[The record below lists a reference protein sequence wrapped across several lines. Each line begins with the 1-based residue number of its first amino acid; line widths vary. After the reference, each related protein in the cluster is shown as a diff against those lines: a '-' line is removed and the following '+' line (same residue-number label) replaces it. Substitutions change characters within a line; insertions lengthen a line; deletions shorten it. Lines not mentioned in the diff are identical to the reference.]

1 MFETNFKQILE
12 ETRCRSNSVHLS
24 IEVKILLS
32 KEYLV
37 AGLSLETALRY
48 AIRTIYL
55 GFLHPVSNLT
65 VTGLDCML

>member
-32 KEYLV
+32 KV

-48 AIRTIYL
+48 AIRTIHL